1 MKFSLTTLGTASALP
16 TVNRFPSAHVLNVHE
31 RLFLIDCGEG
41 CQIQLRKYGFSFLKI
56 QEIFISH
63 VHGDHIFGIY
73 GLLSTM
79 SMLGRTAELF
89 IYAPKVF
96 KDILKS
102 FLRHF
107 GDGFKYKITH
117 IVINVKSPELLYETK
132 SIEILAFPLNHRT
145 DCFGFLFR
153 EKAPLRNVIKYMI
166 EKHNLSLFEIARLKE
181 GANVEREDGEILKNE
196 ELTYIPFVPRSFA
209 YCSDTSPFAELPEYV
224 KGVDLLYHEATF
236 TEETKALAETTMHST
251 ALQAAETALNAGAKK
266 LVLGHFSSRYRDAS
280 VFLNEAQTIFRETC
294 LAQEGREF
302 EIPVLLTSGHNS

>member
-102 FLRHF
+102 FLKHF
-107 GDGFKYKITH
+107 GDGFKYKVTH

-166 EKHNLSLFEIARLKE
+166 EKHNLTLFEIARLKE
-181 GANVEREDGEILKNE
+181 GSDIEREDGEILKNE

-209 YCSDTSPFAELPEYV
+209 YCSDTSPFTVLPEYV

-266 LVLGHFSSRYRDAS
+266 LVIGHFSSRYRDAS

-302 EIPVLLTSGHNS
+302 DIPVSLTLGHNS